1 MSCSCKK
8 RSSMFSIKKKEGPVA
23 TPANIDATDTV
34 TDIPKVAEE
43 DVALA
48 VTEALDVDLPQCYLC
63 AKKHIGEAWVYFEEL
78 HTGYPDRLIRLVESF
93 RVAEEEVGKAYILW
107 QRILAHLAMAGAEL
121 IGRRGELDTTLL
133 EQHIAV
139 ANYIRNERINL
150 QDNPLHVPDFEK
162 MLIEVQKLQYAE

>member
-1 MSCSCKK
+1 MACSCKK
-8 RSSMFSIKKKEGPVA
+8 RSTMFSVKKKASSVD
-23 TPANIDATDTV
+23 TPTDVNTTDT
-34 TDIPKVAEE
+34 TADIPKATEE
-43 DVALA
+43 DVALVVA
-48 VTEALDVDLPQCYLC
+48 EALDVDLPQCYLC

-93 RVAEEEVGKAYILW
+93 RVAEEEVSKAYILW
-107 QRILAHLAMAGAEL
+107 QRTLAHLAMAGAEL

-150 QDNPLHVPDFEK
+150 QDNPLYVPDFEK